1 MCVAELNVSL
11 LPCRHRWYHLLRPC
25 SPCSNL
31 SNCKNKLGL
40 EGWETKCDFC
50 PYCSSWNLSSTEYRL
65 VGNDRSP
72 SIGGLSR
79 SPSISYSST
88 TTLTSARRDSRRA
101 SLARTDSS
109 SSIAMPSVSV
119 LERTGE
125 RNRAIT
131 ARLDAYLGKHPD
143 RKATKSGGETSD
155 EDEPQST
162 TQPPSPVDADV
173 MATVDAQV
181 AAVVPL
187 KRRDSMLKKGWRG
200 SKRLSRTIFKS

>member
-25 SPCSNL
+25 SPTSNL

-40 EGWETKCDFC
+40 EGWETKCDYC
-50 PYCSSWNLSSTEYRL
+50 PYCSTWNLSSTEYRL

-72 SIGGLSR
+72 SVGGLSR

-143 RKATKSGGETSD
+143 RKESKSGGETSD
-155 EDEPQST
+155 EDEQSS
-162 TQPPSPVDADV
+162 TQPPSPVEGDV
-173 MATVDAQV
+173 MSRVDAQV
-181 AAVVPL
+181 AGAPL
-187 KRRDSMLKKGWRG
+187 KRRDSILKKGWRS
-200 SKRLSRTIFKS
+200 SKRLSRTIFK

>member
-11 LPCRHRWYHLLRPC
+11 QPCRHRWYHLLRPC
-25 SPCSNL
+25 SPNANL

-50 PYCSSWNLSSTEYRL
+50 PYCSSWNLSSTKYRL

-72 SIGGLSR
+72 SVGGLSR

-109 SSIAMPSVSV
+109 SSIAMPSLSV
-119 LERTGE
+119 LEKTGE
-125 RNRAIT
+125 RNRAIS

-143 RKATKSGGETSD
+143 RKGSKSGGETSD
-155 EDEPQST
+155 EDDQSS
-162 TQPPSPVDADV
+162 TQPPSPVEGDV
-173 MATVDAQV
+173 MARVDAQV
-181 AAVVPL
+181 TSGAL
-187 KRRDSMLKKGWRG
+187 KRKDSILKKGWRG
-200 SKRLSRTIFKS
+200 SKRLSRTIFK